1 MGRVFAL
8 KVADPGPIPGI
19 SYDGALNLG
28 MILILAVIP
37 EHRAKNK
44 YGAILGVTQNKNERK
59 RKPKQFTILSGDMTK
74 DLQGQLVK
82 FFSVASES
90 QVNII
95 VQGSQLN

>member
-1 MGRVFAL
+1 M
-8 KVADPGPIPGI
+8 
-19 SYDGALNLG
+19 
-28 MILILAVIP
+28 
-37 EHRAKNK
+37 
-44 YGAILGVTQNKNERK
+44 LGVTQIQKKK
-59 RKPKQFTILSGDMTK
+59 RKEEKEKQFTILSGDMTK